1 MAGVVKFYMGSGY
14 ATYIK
19 DKDKENWAYKDALF
33 FDTNTKKIYLNG
45 ETYTGS
51 DTGGGEGMDET
62 AAWAAFG
69 WAFGSVTDG
78 ANNGIGTD
86 EVYEFIFKDL
96 SENEAGSIV
105 IPKATE
111 SKSGVMSS
119 ADKTKLNSINADNIV
134 YKETG
139 KGLSSNDFTDTLL
152 DKVNASQENVIEKIL
167 VDNAPLAIDSNKA
180 VNIELTKAIEAAVG
194 ATVSGAYTYK
204 GSVSAVS
211 ELPTNAQV
219 GDVYNI
225 EVETA
230 EYGAAGVNVAWNGT
244 SWDSLGGIFNIK
256 SVSDKVNTNETNIND
271 LQTRVKSLEDIGTE
285 LRLSEL
291 EKDIETITG
300 DGEDSITYISQE
312 IVNNALKW
320 SIID

>member
-1 MAGVVKFYMGSGY
+1 MAGIVKFYMGSGY
-14 ATYIK
+14 ATYMK
-19 DKDKENWAYKDALF
+19 DRDKENWAYKDALF

-51 DTGGGEGMDET
+51 VSGEGMDET

-69 WAFGSVTDG
+69 WAFGAVKDSI
-78 ANNGIGTD
+78 NNGAGTD
-86 EVYEFIFKDL
+86 EAYEFIFQDL

-111 SKSGVMSS
+111 GKSGVMSS
-119 ADKTKLNSINADNIV
+119 ADKTKLNSINVDNIV

-139 KGLSSNDFTDTLL
+139 KGLSSNDFTNELL
-152 DKVNASQENVIEKIL
+152 NKVNAAQENVIEKIL
-167 VDNAPLAIDSNKA
+167 VDNAPLSINSNKA
-180 VNIELTKAIEAAVG
+180 VNIELTKAIESVVG

-225 EVETA
+225 EVETT

-271 LQTRVKSLEDIGTE
+271 LQTRVKSLEDIGAE